1 MRRSQRTQALLS
13 SLQSLSSSRPRP
25 FVAEMDLAGD
35 AGLASLQ
42 PAGWVF
48 EEARAEPRVTPAA
61 TRAAKRSGKRK
72 PFFGNTQPCPKQDPV
87 PLPAGARAASRCSGL
102 GVEENERLAGRSS
115 LRSLQGPPSR
125 LPGTP
130 EAVGVRGSSQQ
141 GNLHISSGAGSGAEV
156 FAVS

>member
-25 FVAEMDLAGD
+25 FVAEVDLAGD
-35 AGLASLQ
+35 SGLASLQ

-87 PLPAGARAASRCSGL
+87 LLPARARAASRYSGL
-102 GVEENERLAGRSS
+102 GAEENKRLGWAL
-115 LRSLQGPPSR
+115 LRSLSGPPPR

-130 EAVGVRGSSQQ
+130 EAVGVRESSQH

-156 FAVS
+156 SAVS